1 MAEVFKEGWFYL
13 LPLAI
18 LIYFLVFAQYP
29 PEISAFYS
37 MLVMFVMGLFVD
49 INRKRLSVPSLL
61 DAKLR
66 LNKLVFGILGGMM
79 GFLIVEVNWMKRFLL
94 MAGGVMIMIPGWRTG
109 VSGTMII
116 LVIGLWILL
125 TKKGKE
131 DYYEV

>member
-1 MAEVFKEGWFYL
+1 MRLGVVLFIIPFAFVYYPGL
-13 LPLAI
+13 LLHGSFDETLLA
-18 LIYFLVFAQYP
+18 VG
-29 PEISAFYS
+29 
-37 MLVMFVMGLFVD
+37 VT
-49 INRKRLSVPSLL
+49 LL
-61 DAKLR
+61 AT
-66 LNKLVFGILGGMM
+66 VGIVGGMM

-131 DYYEV
+131 EYYEV